1 MFVKAARGDGQ
12 RDRSARLFLSRPE
25 NLPFASANQNRA
37 RRVYCYNLTRRET
50 ELKSSEHELIKQ
62 AQRGDVDAFCELAKI
77 YQRHIYSLALHYC
90 RDACD
95 AEDLSQEVWL
105 KAFRSI
111 AMFRRESSFYTW
123 LRQITVNSFL
133 NHRRET
139 ILTVGHAQ
147 VKIKMEELDTL
158 DMSTSLH
165 APRRSDVEDSLHR
178 KMLVEQVMDALGELT
193 PQQRIIFL
201 LKHCE
206 GMTYDEIS
214 QACDC
219 SIGSIKKS
227 LFRAIVKLRQHLR
240 VETEALAP
248 FAAGEKS

>member
-1 MFVKAARGDGQ
+1 MVDEINPRG
-12 RDRSARLFLSRPE
+12 LFLSRSE

-50 ELKSSEHELIKQ
+50 ELRISEHELIEQ
-62 AQRGDVDAFCELAKI
+62 AQRGDVDAFCELARI
-77 YQRHIYSLALHYC
+77 YQRRIYSLALHYC

-111 AMFRRESSFYTW
+111 AKFRRESSFYTW
-123 LRQITVNSFL
+123 LRQITVNTFL

-139 ILTVGHAQ
+139 ILTIGHAPM
-147 VKIKMEELDTL
+147 KIKMEELDTL
-158 DMSTSLH
+158 DMSIPLH
-165 APRRSDVEDSLHR
+165 APRRPDVEDGLHR
-178 KMLVEQVMDALGELT
+178 KMLVERVMEALGELT
-193 PQQRIIFL
+193 PQQRVIFL
-201 LKHCE
+201 LKHRE
-206 GMTYDEIS
+206 GMTYEEIS
-214 QACDC
+214 QACNC

-227 LFRAIVKLRQHLR
+227 LFRAIAKLRQHLG
-240 VETEALAP
+240 VETGELAP